1 MEGIEQIQNGEQMS
15 SVRNKLNQVI
25 TGAVSHDEVAE
36 EFVAQDQTGVQ
47 EVSDSDTI
55 VSENIMF
62 RATLTQDSETTEAK
76 ISGADL
82 LNAMQENIEG
92 GGGGGG
98 DYRPIDNS
106 EIPAVDFSPETP
118 ILDDTIQFNVTE
130 EEETAK
136 KVNGDQLLAAVRH
149 ALGGADTYRPASNAG
164 IQQLDYSE
172 TSPILDDNTYFNV
185 TDSNDEAKKVK
196 GEDLLSAI
204 RDQIGG
210 GDDWESVPEIT
221 SRPDEDQMNN
231 YYIPLRDSD
240 GNYYKMPLRLVFE

>member
-25 TGAVSHDEVAE
+25 TGAVSHDEAAE

-55 VSENIMF
+55 VSENVVF
-62 RATLTQDSETTEAK
+62 RATLTEDSETAEVK
-76 ISGADL
+76 ITGAAL
-82 LNAMQENIEG
+82 LNAIG

-98 DYRPIDNS
+98 DYRPISNANIS
-106 EIPAVDFSPETP
+106 AVDFSPETP

-130 EEETAK
+130 EEATAK
-136 KVNGDQLLAAVRH
+136 KVNGDQLIAAVRQ
-149 ALGGADTYRPASNAG
+149 ALGGANNYRPAGNAG
-164 IQQLDYSE
+164 IQQMDYSE
-172 TSPILDDNTYFNV
+172 TSPILDGNTYFNV

-196 GEDLLSAI
+196 GDDLLTAI
-204 RDQIGG
+204 QAQIGG
-210 GDDWESVPEIT
+210 GGDWESVPEIT
-221 SRPDEDQMNN
+221 SRPDEDQMDN
-231 YYIPLRDSD
+231 YYIPLRDRD

>member
-92 GGGGGG
+92 GGG
-98 DYRPIDNS
+98 
-106 EIPAVDFSPETP
+106 
-118 ILDDTIQFNVTE
+118 
-130 EEETAK
+130 
-136 KVNGDQLLAAVRH
+136 
-149 ALGGADTYRPASNAG
+149 
-164 IQQLDYSE
+164 
-172 TSPILDDNTYFNV
+172 
-185 TDSNDEAKKVK
+185 
-196 GEDLLSAI
+196 
-204 RDQIGG
+204 
-210 GDDWESVPEIT
+210 DWESVPEIT
-221 SRPDEDQMNN
+221 TRPDEDQMYN
-231 YYIPLRDSD
+231 YYIPLRDRD

>member
-62 RATLTQDSETTEAK
+62 RATLTQNSETAEAK

-92 GGGGGG
+92 GG
-98 DYRPIDNS
+98 
-106 EIPAVDFSPETP
+106 
-118 ILDDTIQFNVTE
+118 
-130 EEETAK
+130 
-136 KVNGDQLLAAVRH
+136 
-149 ALGGADTYRPASNAG
+149 
-164 IQQLDYSE
+164 
-172 TSPILDDNTYFNV
+172 
-185 TDSNDEAKKVK
+185 
-196 GEDLLSAI
+196 
-204 RDQIGG
+204 
-210 GDDWESVPEIT
+210 DDWESVPEIT
-221 SRPDEDQMNN
+221 SRPDEEQMDN
-231 YYIPLRDSD
+231 YYIPLRDRD

>member
-1 MEGIEQIQNGEQMS
+1 MEGIGQIQNGEQMS

-25 TGAVSHDEVAE
+25 AGAVSHDEAAE

-55 VSENIMF
+55 VSPNIMF
-62 RATLTQDSETTEAK
+62 RATLTQDSETAEAK

-82 LNAMQENIEG
+82 LNAMQQHIG
-92 GGGGGG
+92 GGGGGS
-98 DYRPIDNS
+98 DYRPISNAD
-106 EIPAVDFSPETP
+106 IPAVDFSPETL

-130 EEETAK
+130 EEATAK
-136 KVNGDQLLAAVRH
+136 KVNGDQLIAAVRH
-149 ALGGADTYRPASNAG
+149 ALGGAGTYRPAGNAD

-196 GEDLLSAI
+196 GSDLLAAI
-204 RDQIGG
+204 QAQIGG
-210 GDDWESVPEIT
+210 GGDWASVPEIT
-221 SRPDEDQMNN
+221 SRPDEDQMDN
-231 YYIPLRDSD
+231 YYIPLRDRD

>member
-25 TGAVSHDEVAE
+25 TGAVSHDEAAE

-55 VSENIMF
+55 VSPNIMF

-92 GGGGGG
+92 GGGGG
-98 DYRPIDNS
+98 DYRPISNAN
-106 EIPAVDFSPETP
+106 IPAMDFSPETP
-118 ILDDTIQFNVTE
+118 ILNDTIQFNVTKE
-130 EEETAK
+130 EATAK
-136 KVNGDQLLAAVRH
+136 KVNGDQLIAAVRH
-149 ALGGADTYRPASNAG
+149 ALS
-164 IQQLDYSE
+164 S
-172 TSPILDDNTYFNV
+172 
-185 TDSNDEAKKVK
+185 
-196 GEDLLSAI
+196 
-204 RDQIGG
+204 
-210 GDDWESVPEIT
+210 DWESVPEIG
-221 SRPDEDQMNN
+221 RPDEDQMDN
-231 YYIPLRDSD
+231 YYIPLRDRD